1 MRDTLA
7 GVTGHLSFADTHHLS
22 NGEIFLIGFLGVFGF
37 MLILLICMKLI
48 PLLARHIDKN
58 KNEKE

>member
-22 NGEIFLIGFLGVFGF
+22 NGEIFLIGFLGVLGF
-37 MLILLICMKLI
+37 MLLLLLCMKLI
-48 PLLARHIDKN
+48 PLLARRIDRHK
-58 KNEKE
+58 KEKA

>member
-48 PLLARHIDKN
+48 PLLARRIDMN

>member
-7 GVTGHLSFADTHHLS
+7 DVTGHLSFADTHHLS

-48 PLLARHIDKN
+48 PLLARRIDKN

>member
-48 PLLARHIDKN
+48 PLLARRIDKN

>member
-7 GVTGHLSFADTHHLS
+7 CVTGHLSFADTHHLS

-48 PLLARHIDKN
+48 PLLARRIDKN